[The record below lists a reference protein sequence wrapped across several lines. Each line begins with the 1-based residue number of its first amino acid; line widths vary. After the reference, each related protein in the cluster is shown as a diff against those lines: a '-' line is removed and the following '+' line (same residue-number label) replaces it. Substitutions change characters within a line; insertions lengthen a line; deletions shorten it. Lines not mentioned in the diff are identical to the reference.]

1 MSETGISG
9 WVLDTFVSPTATL
22 TQGDLIKFDGAQD
35 PLRQVGIVVTADC
48 DLERKK
54 HARLVTLIPVVSV
67 PVLLERYLLPEDCEN
82 KRQQIEDY
90 AFKSFDIQRNQ
101 EAALRIAMLREK
113 LTSVANPQEAQAI
126 AARFVT
132 DQLDSISI
140 TQYRSLMEA
149 VGCKIKKSDSLSQ
162 QILKRGDILLLPS
175 LEKLGLKDDIA
186 WVRHIWQVPV
196 GEIALRTS
204 ETSTRPGERVARLD
218 SPFRYRLTQL
228 LAQVFSDIG
237 LPEIPNSIEDRIKE
251 AFGHD

>member
-1 MSETGISG
+1 MIETEIAG
-9 WVLDTFVSPTATL
+9 WVLDEFVPPTATL

-48 DLERKK
+48 DLEKKK

-67 PVLLERYLLPEDCEN
+67 TVLLENYLLPEDCEN
-82 KRQQIEDY
+82 KRQQIENY
-90 AFKSFDIQRNQ
+90 ALNVFEVDRTH
-101 EAALRIAMLREK
+101 EPALRAAVLREK
-113 LTSVANPQEAQAI
+113 LAETGELPEAHSI
-126 AARFVT
+126 AGKFVT

-140 TQYRSLMEA
+140 KEYRCLMEA
-149 VGCKIKKSDSLSQ
+149 IRSGMKKSESLSQ
-162 QILKRGDILLLPS
+162 QILKRGDILILPS
-175 LEKLGLKDDIA
+175 PKKIGLDDDIA
-186 WVRHIWQVPV
+186 WVRHIWQVPI

-204 ETSTRPGERVARLD
+204 ETNTRPGERVARLD

-237 LPEIPNSIEDRIKE
+237 LPNVPNTVEQRIKA